1 MSKQHR
7 IEARGWLC
15 DDEDNF
21 VADRSDDDEHALAL
35 VEDLYREGALKVEVG
50 IVSGYDEDHNEADA
64 LFVKLPKDR
73 DKTLNIMLL
82 LAYQCGDE
90 VDLVEGEEDV
100 VRIWWD

>member
-1 MSKQHR
+1 MRKQHR
-7 IEARGWLC
+7 FEAREWLSAA
-15 DDEDNF
+15 EDNF
-21 VADRSDDDEHALAL
+21 VADSSSLGDYGEAL

-50 IVSGYDEDHNEADA
+50 VIRGYGEDHNEADA

-73 DKTLNIMLL
+73 DKMLNVMLL
-82 LAYQCGDE
+82 LAYQHGDE